1 MRNETKIPVWD
12 PVVRIGH
19 GLLIAGFATAYLT
32 EGKPAWLHEWS
43 GYGLAAVVALRIVW
57 GFVGPRHAR
66 FSGFV
71 VSPMAGLRYLRDLAM
86 FRAPRHVG
94 HSPAGGL
101 MVLALLASLLTT
113 SVTGAAYLAMSRSRG
128 PLSPLLGTQVVAQAG
143 ASGDV
148 VVAPR
153 DGKQRP
159 GRWMKEV
166 HEIAAN
172 TTLALVFMHIG
183 GVVLASLVHRENL
196 PRAMITGRKDAR
208 PEMPA

>member
-12 PVVRIGH
+12 PLVRIGH
-19 GLLIAGFATAYLT
+19 GLLIVGFATAYLT

-66 FSGFV
+66 FRGFV
-71 VSPMAGLRYLRDLAM
+71 VSPLAGLRYLRDLAM
-86 FRAPRHVG
+86 FRAPRHLG

-101 MVLALLASLLTT
+101 MVLALLASLLAT
-113 SVTGAAYLAMSRSRG
+113 SVTGAAYLAMSRDRG
-128 PLSPLLGTQVVAQAG
+128 PLSPLLGSQVVAQA
-143 ASGDV
+143 ASSDTAV
-148 VVAPR
+148 SAPR
-153 DGKQRP
+153 DRKQRP

-172 TTLALVFMHIG
+172 LTLTLVLLHVG

-196 PRAMITGRKDAR
+196 PRAMITGRKEAR
-208 PEMPA
+208 PEISA